1 MISIWNLFPIALCLI
16 AAAQTGEH
24 QTRPSAIY
32 IKHVTVIDTETGKEV
47 TDRTVVISDGKI
59 SDIANS
65 KNIEAPANGRIVDG
79 RGKYLIPGLWD
90 MHVHRTE
97 NESTYPIYLANG
109 VTGVREMSGP
119 GDANKFRADLVKRHI
134 DTPRLYLASPIIDG
148 YPPRWLDQIAVR
160 NAEEARAVVDEQK
173 KNGADFIKVY
183 DRLSRESYFA
193 ITEEAQRQH
202 IPVVGHVPFAISAWE
217 ASAAGQKSIEHVHA
231 VPLACSSQEG
241 ELRSRLV
248 ASPNSWKLWNA
259 IYMEAYQ
266 TYDDLKCQRL
276 VAEFCRNGT
285 WLVPTLV
292 VFRSA
297 AFSNDP
303 QFRKDDRLRYFSGQ
317 MRTWLEKPF
326 VAERNTFEPA
336 DWAIERQLFTR
347 RLALFG
353 ALFRAG
359 APLLAGTDTPNPFVF
374 PGFGLHDELAL
385 LVEGGVTPLG
395 ALQAATRNPAL
406 FLGIADKFGSVAP
419 GKVADLV
426 MLDADPL
433 QDIHNTTKISEVFL
447 SGKEFNRAALNE
459 MLKDAQTSA
468 ANPSSNVASPPR

>member
-1 MISIWNLFPIALCLI
+1 MISIWNLLPIALCLI
-16 AAAQTGEH
+16 AAAQTVEH
-24 QTRPSAIY
+24 QTSPAAIY
-32 IKHVTVIDTETGKEV
+32 IKHVTVIDTETGKET
-47 TDRTVVISDGKI
+47 TDQTVLVSGGKI
-59 SDIANS
+59 ADIANS
-65 KNIEAPANGRIVDG
+65 KDLVPPGNAQIVDG
-79 RGKYLIPGLWD
+79 SGKYLIPGLWD

-97 NESTYPIYLANG
+97 YESVYPIYLANG

-119 GDANKFRADLVKRHI
+119 EDANKFRADLAKRRI

-148 YPPRWLDQIAVR
+148 YPPRWPDEIAVR
-160 NAEEARAVVDEQK
+160 NADEARAVVKEQK

-183 DRLSRESYFA
+183 DRLSRESYYA
-193 ITEEAQRQH
+193 IIEEAQRQH
-202 IPVVGHVPFAISAWE
+202 IPVVGHVPFVISAWE

-231 VPLACSSQEG
+231 VPLACSSREG
-241 ELRSRLV
+241 ELRQRLV
-248 ASPNSWKLWNA
+248 GSPNSWKLWNA

-266 TYDDLKCQRL
+266 TYDDAKCQRL
-276 VAEFCRNGT
+276 VSTFKQNGT

-303 QFRKDDRLRYFSGQ
+303 QFRNDDRLRYFSGQ
-317 MRTWLEKPF
+317 MRTWLESAF
-326 VAERNTFEPA
+326 VAQRGTFEAA
-336 DWAIERQLFTR
+336 DWALERQLFNR

-353 ALFRAG
+353 SLFRAG

-426 MLDADPL
+426 LLDADPL

-459 MLKDAQTSA
+459 LLKDAQTSA
-468 ANPSSNVASPPR
+468 AIPSSNVASPRR